1 MMKMFE
7 QYFGQWVVAK
17 RWWILLA
24 SAVLSVCAVY
34 GAQFLSFENNN
45 RIFFSE
51 DNPQLKAFE
60 ALERT
65 YAKNENILFI
75 LAPKN
80 GQVFSRN
87 TLAAIEDLTEQSWQ
101 IPFSSR
107 VDSISNFQNSYA
119 EGDDLVVEDMVSDAQ
134 YLADDKLAYIQKTV
148 LAEPLLVNRV
158 IALAGDVTGVFVT
171 IQKQDE
177 ADDEVQQIAQF
188 SRNLA
193 AEFRAK
199 YPDIDLYLGGSVMFN
214 TAFME
219 VSMEDM
225 ATLVPLMYLALLLVM
240 AYLLRSVTGTLATLI
255 IIGVSMAGSLG
266 LAGWAGIALSPPSV
280 NSPTIVLTLAVAH
293 CIHILT
299 SMFMQMREGK
309 IKSEAIAESL
319 RINLQPIV
327 LTSVTTT
334 IGFLS
339 MNFSDAPPFRDL
351 GNIVA
356 MGSVI
361 AMLLSLFTLPA
372 LMAVLP
378 VRAPKIRAREK
389 ARFMDRFGAF
399 VVRRSRWLTY
409 GVVILV
415 AGTTLGINKI
425 SLDDNF
431 VKYFDQ
437 RYEVRQVADFIQDNL
452 TGLDAIEYSLSA
464 GEPAGI
470 NNPAYLAKIEEFAN
484 WYRAQPRVAHVNVIT
499 DIVKRL
505 NMNLHNDDPVYNR
518 IPQDRQLAAQY
529 MLMYEMS
536 LPYGLDLNNQINIDK
551 SATRMIVTLNKATSK
566 ELREID
572 ARAREWLKANA
583 PQHMFTYGASM
594 SLMFAHISE
603 RNITQM
609 LGGTILALVLISG
622 ILMISLRSVK
632 VGLISLVPNLLPAAM
647 AFGVWGHMVGEVGL
661 TIAIVGSLTLGI
673 IVDDT
678 VHFLSKYM
686 RARRELGLPSSDAIR
701 YSFSSVGKALFA
713 TTVVLVVGFGV
724 LALSG
729 FKLNADTGLL
739 TAIVI
744 ALALVTDFLLLP
756 GLLMKVD
763 KRIEAGTHRS
773 SPVTDNLIAP
783 AQA

>member
-1 MMKMFE
+1 MKRFE

-17 RWWILLA
+17 RWWILLVTA
-24 SAVLSVCAVY
+24 VISVSAIY
-34 GAQFLSFENNN
+34 GAQFLSFENDN

-60 ALERT
+60 AMERT
-65 YAKNENILFI
+65 YAKNENVMFI
-75 LAPKN
+75 LAPEN
-80 GQVFSRN
+80 GEVFSRD
-87 TLAAIEDLTEQSWQ
+87 TLAAIEDLTEHSWQ

-107 VDSISNFQNSYA
+107 VDSIANFQHSYA
-119 EGDDLVVEDMVSDAQ
+119 EDDDLVVEDMVSDARN
-134 YLADDKLAYIQKTV
+134 LTDNRLAYIRETV

-158 IALAGDVTGVFVT
+158 IAPAGDVTGVFVT

-177 ADDEVQQIAQF
+177 ADDEVQQIARF

-193 AEFRAK
+193 AEFRAN

-240 AYLLRSVTGTLATLI
+240 AYLLRSVTGTFATLI
-255 IIGVSMAGSLG
+255 IISISMAGSLG
-266 LAGWAGIALSPPSV
+266 LAGWSGIALSPPSV

-293 CIHILT
+293 CIHILV
-299 SMFMQMREGK
+299 SMFMQMRDGK
-309 IKSEAIAESL
+309 IKFEAIAESL
-319 RINLQPIV
+319 RINLQPVV

-356 MGSVI
+356 MGSVV
-361 AMLLSLFTLPA
+361 AMLLALFTLPA

-378 VRAPKIRAREK
+378 VRVPKVRESEK
-389 ARFMDRFGAF
+389 NAFMNRFGSF
-399 VVRRSRWLTY
+399 VVRRSRWLMY
-409 GVVILV
+409 GVVVLV
-415 AGTTLGINKI
+415 AATTLGINKI

-431 VKYFDQ
+431 VKYFDE
-437 RYEVRQVADFIQDNL
+437 RYEIRQVADFTQDHL
-452 TGLDAIEYSLSA
+452 TGLDAIEYSLAA

-470 NNPAYLAKIEEFAN
+470 NTPAYLEKVEKFAN
-484 WYRAQPRVAHVNVIT
+484 WYRAQPKVSHVNVIT

-505 NMNLHNDDPVYNR
+505 NKNLHGDDPAYHR
-518 IPQDRQLAAQY
+518 IPQDRELAAQY

-572 ARAREWLKANA
+572 GRAREWLKANA

-622 ILMISLRSVK
+622 ILMLSLRSVK

-661 TIAIVGSLTLGI
+661 TIAVVGSLTLGI

-678 VHFLSKYM
+678 VHFLSKYL

-701 YSFSSVGKALFA
+701 YSFSSVGKALFV

-763 KRIEAGTHRS
+763 RRVETGTQRS
-773 SPVTDNLIAP
+773 TPLAEDLTVP

>member
-1 MMKMFE
+1 MKMFE
-7 QYFGQWVVAK
+7 QYFGQWVVKK
-17 RWWILLA
+17 RWAILLA
-24 SAVLSVCAVY
+24 TALLSASAIY

-60 ALERT
+60 AMERT
-65 YAKNENILFI
+65 YAKNENVMFV
-75 LAPKN
+75 LAPKD
-80 GQVFSRN
+80 GQVFSRA

-101 IPFSSR
+101 MPFSSR
-107 VDSISNFQNSYA
+107 VDSITNFQHSYA
-119 EGDDLVVEDMVSDAQ
+119 EDDDLVVADMVSTAQ
-134 YLADDKLAYIQKTV
+134 ILSETELAEIKQTV
-148 LAEPLLVNRV
+148 LSEPLLVNRV
-158 IALAGDVTGVFVT
+158 IAPDGAVTGVFVT
-171 IQKQDE
+171 IQKQDK
-177 ADDEVQQIAQF
+177 ADDEVQQIARF
-188 SRNLA
+188 SRELA
-193 AEFRAK
+193 AEFRAN
-199 YPDIDLYLGGSVMFN
+199 YPEIDLYLGGSVMFN

-255 IIGVSMAGSLG
+255 VISISMAGSLG

-293 CIHILT
+293 CIHILV

-309 IKSEAIAESL
+309 IKFEAIAESL
-319 RINLQPIV
+319 RINLQPVI

-361 AMLLSLFTLPA
+361 AMLLALFTLPA

-378 VRAPKIRAREK
+378 VRVPRARESEK
-389 ARFMDRFGAF
+389 NAFMDRFGAF
-399 VVRRSRWLTY
+399 VVRRSRWLMH
-409 GVVILV
+409 GVMVLV
-415 AGTTLGINKI
+415 VGTTLGINKI

-431 VKYFDQ
+431 VKYFDE
-437 RYEVRQVADFIQDNL
+437 RYEIRQVADYTQDNL

-464 GEPAGI
+464 GETAAI
-470 NNPAYLAKIEEFAN
+470 NDPAYLEKIEAFAN
-484 WYRAQPRVAHVNVIT
+484 WYRAQPKVAHVNVIT

-505 NMNLHNDDPVYNR
+505 NRNLHGDDPDYHR
-518 IPQDRQLAAQY
+518 IPEDRELAAQY

-551 SATRMIVTLNKATSK
+551 SATRMIVTLKKATSK

-572 ARAREWLKANA
+572 IRARQWLKQNA

-609 LGGTILALVLISG
+609 LTGTILALVLISG

-661 TIAIVGSLTLGI
+661 TIAVVGSLTLGI

-678 VHFLSKYM
+678 VHFLSKYL

-701 YSFSSVGKALFA
+701 YSFSSVGKALFV
-713 TTVVLVVGFGV
+713 TTVVLVVGFGI

-756 GLLMKVD
+756 GLLMKFD
-763 KRIEAGTHRS
+763 RPIMKIAQK
-773 SPVTDNLIAP
+773 PVLATDELSMATR
-783 AQA
+783 A